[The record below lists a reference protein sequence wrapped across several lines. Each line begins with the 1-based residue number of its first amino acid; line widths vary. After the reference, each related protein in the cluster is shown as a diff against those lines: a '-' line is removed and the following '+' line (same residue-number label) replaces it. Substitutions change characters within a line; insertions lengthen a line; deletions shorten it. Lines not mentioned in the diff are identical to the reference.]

1 MGKIIDFL
9 FGQAVEQSFQTKSIS
24 TTVVPHHGA
33 ETIEA
38 RLRQETEGATSA
50 IAISAVYACARVIAE
65 GLALPPCYLHQA
77 DARGKKLATR
87 HAIYNLLHLAPNDR
101 QTSYEFREQIG
112 LHLALNGNAHVWLNR
127 NRATGEILEMLP
139 MDPGAVTQI
148 VDPNVI
154 GGPARYFLHG
164 QEVPRNQL
172 WHLKGPSWLSYRGMT
187 AVDNAREAIGLAR
200 HAEKFGADLFV
211 NGGQLSGLLNAKG
224 ALTDDQVRQI
234 REGWERQYTGA
245 GKQHR
250 TAILTGDIDYTAMSS
265 TATDAQMIEARRFQI
280 EEICRFF
287 RVSPTKVFQS
297 GGSQSYASV
306 EQAHI
311 AHDQDTDA
319 HWHTRFVQSA
329 SVHLLTAAERAA
341 GYTISLDNR
350 DFLRGTAVERMTYY
364 NAGIAAGIITR
375 NEAREMEGF
384 DRSDDPSADK
394 LTPAANLFGPD
405 QAQTA
410 AA

>member
-9 FGQAVEQSFQTKSIS
+9 FGHPVEQSFATKSATT
-24 TTVVPHHGA
+24 TTVPVHSA
-33 ETIEA
+33 ETIE
-38 RLRQETEGATSA
+38 RQLRDEQEFGTSA

-65 GLALPPCYLHQA
+65 GLALPPCYLHQT
-77 DARGKKLATR
+77 DVRGKKLATR
-87 HAIYNLLHLAPNDR
+87 HPLYRLLHLAPNDR

-112 LHLALNGNAHVWLNR
+112 LHLALNGNAFVWVNR
-127 NRATGEILEMLP
+127 SRATNEILEMLP
-139 MDPGAVTQI
+139 MDPGSVTVL
-148 VDPNVI
+148 VDPSVI
-154 GGPARYFLHG
+154 GAPVRYFLYG
-164 QEVPRNQL
+164 QEVPADQI
-172 WHLKGPSWLSYRGMT
+172 WHLKGPAWRSYEGMSAVNT
-187 AVDNAREAIGLAR
+187 ARQAIGLAR
-200 HAEKFGADLFV
+200 HAEKFAGDLFA
-211 NGGQLSGLLNAKG
+211 NGGKLSGLISAKTQM
-224 ALTDDQVRQI
+224 TDEQVRQL
-234 REGWERQYTGA
+234 REAWSRAYSGP
-245 GKQHR
+245 GKQHK
-250 TAILTGDIDYTAMSS
+250 TAFLPADLAYTPMSA
-265 TATDAQMIEARRFQI
+265 TATDAQMIEARRYQI

-329 SVHLLTAAERAA
+329 SVHLLTAAERGA

-364 NAGIAAGIITR
+364 QAGISAGIITR

-384 DRSDDPSADK
+384 DRSDDPSADR

-405 QAQTA
+405 QAQPA